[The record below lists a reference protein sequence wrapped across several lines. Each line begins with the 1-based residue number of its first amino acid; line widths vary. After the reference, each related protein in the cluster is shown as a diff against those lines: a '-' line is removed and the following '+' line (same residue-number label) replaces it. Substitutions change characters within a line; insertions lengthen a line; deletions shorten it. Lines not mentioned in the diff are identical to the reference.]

1 MFEPAEPSQQK
12 ESNNI
17 RCMICNRMENQRT
30 LFAHI
35 SEHIGLKPHSCEHCD
50 FQTAYE
56 CEAMRHESNYFGHRV
71 RMNLNNNAY
80 GNRMC
85 RFVYNDCIFANK
97 NGDNIERVLERPLL
111 NNRSDAE
118 IKAL

>member
-50 FQTAYE
+50 FQTGSKFFYIWQKGA
-56 CEAMRHESNYFGHRV
+56 RLSPT
-71 RMNLNNNAY
+71 L
-80 GNRMC
+80 
-85 RFVYNDCIFANK
+85 
-97 NGDNIERVLERPLL
+97 
-111 NNRSDAE
+111 
-118 IKAL
+118 